1 MIACLNSHSPAHE
14 RGGGQGAGVSKFMT
28 FFLTKAQEQRRNYTK
43 MTRKRFWALVLA
55 LCMTLSLMSPG
66 VLASEASPTDS
77 AAPLPAEEAVIGEAP
92 EESAE
97 AVPLP
102 AEDTDTAEAPE
113 ESVEAVLS
121 PAIEAVSETVEEA
134 ELQAVVAN
142 GEFGD
147 GLTWIL
153 DDSGLLT
160 VTGSGAMPDY
170 GADTDM
176 PWYSRR
182 TMITDITIGR
192 GITRIGNRA
201 FVGCTGLERVTIPET
216 VESIGEYA
224 FSRCTALAAISIPGN
239 VLTVGSYAFSGCTGL
254 TDITTGDGVTT
265 IGSYAFQG
273 CSDLHKIT
281 LADTVATIGERAFV
295 GCTALEEVNLS
306 SGLNSIGQYAFYNCA
321 SLAKIA
327 IPNGTTVI
335 GAHAFEN
342 CTAIESITIPGS
354 VTNLNEYAFYNCTS
368 LKNLTL
374 SNGLATIGR
383 AAFETCT
390 SLQSVT
396 IPGSVATIDF
406 TAFYKCANLKN
417 VTIRNGVTKIEKQ
430 AFRDCTRLQNITIP
444 NSVTTIKNGAFLNCG
459 RLREVYY
466 TGSDGQWN
474 GVTVENYTERIDNNA
489 NDSYWSDGNYRSY
502 YSYLTNTNS
511 DIQSPNANL
520 LNANFHYRASADSTL
535 VTETPNIEWK
545 FENGT
550 LTISGTGDMTEYGS
564 AEATPWYSNRTG
576 ILSIVVED
584 GVTGIADY
592 AFAAC
597 TGVQSVSIAAS
608 VTSIGSNAFAGCTSL
623 TDVKIEN
630 GMSIIWGSAFSGC
643 TGLETID
650 FPESVV
656 YMGGSVFKG
665 CTNLAQVTLPVG
677 LTFVPAYMF
686 QGCNSLTEISFPDQV
701 AYIGSYAFDGCTSLR
716 DVQFSGSIAR
726 VDSYAFQNCTA
737 LKTLVIPSTLS
748 TIGDHAFYKCTAL
761 VNLTLQSGITAI
773 EERAFHDC
781 DSLRYVILPGT
792 VTALGVYAFLSC
804 DNLMTVTIQNG
815 MTSIGEGAFCDC
827 LNLQSVTIPHS
838 VTNIASAAF
847 WSCSNLKDV
856 YYTGSEGQWN
866 GVTVVQNPNRN
877 WIYINGWQNNEQY
890 PNASLTNATFHYD
903 YVPQPPSVT
912 LEKSTLTLWEA
923 EYETLLAEVTPV
935 GMGLNWTS
943 SNSDV
948 ADVSSAGTVAAKTPG
963 TAVITATTADG
974 TASAS
979 CTVTV
984 NATIR
989 VTGVTLD
996 KTSVTVTEGETVSI
1010 TATVAPADATNPR
1023 LVWSSSNASIAECN
1037 NGIVIGKKAGTANI
1051 TVSSADGGKT
1061 ATCSVTVKAATVE
1074 IPVESVTLDKVSMS
1088 LSDGATGTLLVSVLP
1103 ATASN
1108 RTVTWVSANPDV
1120 ADVSNGIVTAK
1131 SVGSTEITVSTTDGG
1146 KSAYCVVTVTPAV
1159 ISVTGVRLD
1168 ETEIKLN
1175 TGTFRKLVA
1184 TVQPENA
1191 DNQTVEWESY
1201 NTSVAVVSSDGTVT
1215 AMNPGTTV
1223 ITATTQDGRFAAA
1236 CALTVTSPEITK
1248 IEITPPTNTK
1258 IPEGSP
1264 LDVTGLS
1271 VRAVY
1276 ENQSTADVTDYT
1288 LSGYQTTPG
1297 VHTVNVNFTLDGKQY
1312 TASFDVTVEAKL
1324 AGITV
1329 KSPDKTSYAKGEEL
1343 DLTGMVVTATYSD
1356 QREETLSA
1364 EDYTV
1369 TGYNASLTGAQILT
1383 VSYKGT
1389 SAQFSVAVSEASE
1402 PAETAILPPRMRIT
1416 GYPGGKEVALSHEDT
1431 ATKIFYT
1438 TNGDAP
1444 TASSDSYDG
1453 TPLRMTERTVVK
1465 AIAIKDGKSS
1475 SVASGLITV
1484 PKTATPTISHASG
1497 TTLLPGT
1504 IVTLKCSDSNATFYY
1519 TADGSEPSLE
1529 STRYGGSILVDRPVT
1544 IRAIAV
1550 KDGYQVSDSV
1560 EATYFVQETEPQRH
1574 SATIAVGHVESRAGE
1589 HVSNS
1594 VSIFTEE
1601 NTKITGFRF
1610 TIQYDKRALEYVS
1623 LSPVEGEA
1631 SSHLFASEDRENG
1644 KVTVL
1649 CSDVSMQGGEVCVLN
1664 FNALDSDEDGVYD
1677 LSVVRENIAIV
1688 TDDAAPLA
1696 ISFESGS
1703 VTLTGSH
1710 NSQLTGQILY
1720 TGENGNSLSSVDN
1733 LAGHEITAN
1742 IVIDP
1747 PDQKNAA
1754 DMLVTAN
1761 VFLCVYDENGLMCSL
1776 NTWEI
1781 DLSDIQHLMFMQTVR
1796 VPDNIR
1802 VSEIKTMILS
1812 DELTPLIA
1820 ASEL

>member
-1 MIACLNSHSPAHE
+1 MS
-14 RGGGQGAGVSKFMT
+14 
-28 FFLTKAQEQRRNYTK
+28 
-43 MTRKRFWALVLA
+43 RKRFWALVLA

-77 AAPLPAEEAVIGEAP
+77 AEPLPAEEAVIGEAP

-97 AVPLP
+97 AIPLP
-102 AEDTDTAEAPE
+102 TEDTDTAEAPE
-113 ESVEAVLS
+113 ESAEVLL
-121 PAIEAVSETVEEA
+121 PAIEAVSETADKA
-134 ELQAVVAN
+134 ELQAVIAN

-153 DDSGLLT
+153 DDNGLLT

-201 FVGCTGLERVTIPET
+201 FVGCTGLERVTIPDS

-281 LADTVATIGERAFV
+281 LADTVATIEERAFV

-306 SGLNSIGQYAFYNCA
+306 AGLNSIGQYAFYNCS

-342 CTAIESITIPGS
+342 CTSIESITIPGS

-368 LKNLTL
+368 LTNLTL

-383 AAFETCT
+383 AAFESCT

-396 IPGSVATIDF
+396 IPGSVATIGF
-406 TAFYKCANLKN
+406 TAFYKCTNLKN

-466 TGSDGQWN
+466 TGSEGQWN
-474 GVTVENYTERIDNNA
+474 GVTKEDYKEDIDNDPN
-489 NDSYWSDGNYRSY
+489 NSYLSNDGNYYRNSY
-502 YSYLTNTNS
+502 YAT
-511 DIQSPNANL
+511 IQSPNANL
-520 LNANFHYRASADSTL
+520 FSASFHYKASADSTL
-535 VTETPNIEWK
+535 VAEPPKIEWSL
-545 FENGT
+545 ENGT

-564 AEATPWYSNRTG
+564 AEAMPWYSNRTS
-576 ILSIVVED
+576 IVSIVVKD

-608 VTSIGSNAFAGCTSL
+608 VTSIGSNAFAGCTAL
-623 TDVKIEN
+623 TDVQIEN
-630 GMSIIWGSAFSGC
+630 GMSIIWGSTFSGC
-643 TGLETID
+643 TALETIT
-650 FPESVV
+650 FPESIS

-665 CTNLAQVTLPVG
+665 CTNLAQVTLPAG
-677 LTFVPAYMF
+677 LTFVPSYMF
-686 QGCNSLTEISFPDQV
+686 QGCNSLTAVSFPEQIT
-701 AYIGSYAFDGCTSLR
+701 YIGSYAFDGCTSLR
-716 DVQFSGSIAR
+716 DVQFSGSVAR
-726 VDSYAFQNCTA
+726 IDSYAFQNCTA
-737 LKTLVIPSTLS
+737 LKTLVIPTTLS
-748 TIGDHAFYKCTAL
+748 TIKDHAFYKCTAL
-761 VNLTLQSGITAI
+761 VNLTLQSGITSMG
-773 EERAFHDC
+773 EGAFQDC

-792 VTALGVYAFLSC
+792 LTALGVAAFAYC
-804 DNLMTVTIQNG
+804 DNLLTATIQNG
-815 MTSIGEGAFCDC
+815 MTTIGERAFWKCG
-827 LNLQSVTIPHS
+827 NLQSVTIPHS
-838 VTNIASAAF
+838 VTNIANAAF

-866 GVTVVQNPNRN
+866 GVTVVQNPNGDSLGF
-877 WIYINGWQNNEQY
+877 IVNNSWNDY
-890 PNASLTNATFHYD
+890 TYDRTPNASLTNATFHYD
-903 YVPQPPSVT
+903 YEPQPPSVT

-923 EYETLLAEVTPV
+923 EYETLLAEVTPA
-935 GMGLNWTS
+935 GMGVNWTS

-948 ADVSSAGTVAAKTPG
+948 ADVSSAGTVAAKAPG
-963 TAVITATTADG
+963 KAVITATTADG

-984 NATIR
+984 NATVR

-996 KTSVTVTEGETVSI
+996 KTSVTVTEGETVSVA
-1010 TATVAPADATNPR
+1010 ATVAPANATNPR

-1074 IPVESVTLDKVSMS
+1074 IPVESVSLDKVSLS
-1088 LSDGATGTLLVSVLP
+1088 LSVGATATLLVSVLP

-1108 RTVTWVSANPDV
+1108 RTVTWVSAKPDV

-1131 SVGSTEITVSTTDGG
+1131 SVGSTEITVSATDGG

-1175 TGTFRKLVA
+1175 TGTSRKLVA

-1191 DNQTVEWESY
+1191 NNQTVEWESY

-1223 ITATTQDGRFAAA
+1223 ITATTKDGRFAAA

-1248 IEITPPTNTK
+1248 IEITPPSNTK

-1276 ENQSTADVTDYT
+1276 ENQSTADITDYT
-1288 LSGYQTTPG
+1288 LSGYQITPG

-1343 DLTGMVVTATYSD
+1343 NLTGMVVTATYSD
-1356 QREETLSA
+1356 QRKETLSA
-1364 EDYTV
+1364 DDYTV

-1402 PAETAILPPRMRIT
+1402 SAETAILPPRMRIT
-1416 GYPGGKEVALSHEDT
+1416 GYLGGKEVALSHEDT
-1431 ATKIFYT
+1431 GTKIFYT

-1444 TASSDSYDG
+1444 TASSASYDG
-1453 TPLRMTERTVVK
+1453 TPIRMTERTVVK

-1484 PKTATPTISHASG
+1484 PKTAAPTISHASG

-1544 IRAIAV
+1544 IHAIAV
-1550 KDGYQVSDSV
+1550 KDGYQVSDSI

-1623 LSPVEGEA
+1623 LSPVEGGA

-1720 TGENGNSLSSVDN
+1720 TGENGNSLSNVDN